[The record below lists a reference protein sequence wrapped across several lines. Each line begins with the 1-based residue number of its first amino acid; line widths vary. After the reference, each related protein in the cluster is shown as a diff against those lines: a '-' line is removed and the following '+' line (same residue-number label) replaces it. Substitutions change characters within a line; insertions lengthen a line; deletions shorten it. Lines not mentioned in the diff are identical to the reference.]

1 MLKLK
6 SWHYLLI
13 FNVFIFNT
21 AIAATPNLSETSL
34 IKYSLQKKEKFCTM
48 QLICQARVNVEEFY
62 QLRKFTPAW
71 TNTDY
76 LSDLGQKAVQTLTNA
91 YQNGLNPNKYHIN
104 EINNLLAQLNSD
116 NTPDNQIDGLLASL
130 DITIT
135 DGLALYERDVYYGT
149 LDTKKIFPYW
159 VNNKKPINLT
169 QELVNATEDPDAT
182 IKNLE
187 PKFPGYAKLQK
198 FLIEYQG
205 IARDGGFPLVPES
218 NTLSIGDKGDVVKAL
233 QERLLVSGELP
244 AINKPGKFDSNLQ
257 QAVIQFQD
265 NNGLYDDG
273 VVESQTLKALN
284 TSVDDRIKLIELNLD
299 KMRLLPQNLG
309 PDYLFVNLPSFSLNV
324 VHNGKKFINMEV
336 AVGGVE
342 HPSCVLNSQIQYLV
356 LNPYWN
362 IPAHIAQDE
371 IWVSVKKNKDYLKQ
385 KHVQV
390 LKKNNHGDY
399 VPINVDKFNWNT
411 ISVKEFNSYRF
422 RQEPSDENAL
432 GKVKFMFP
440 NQCGMYLHS
449 TNESELFD
457 AYQRDFSHGCVRVN
471 QPLNLTT
478 FILNIQKQWSSA
490 KVSNMYQKDFNKTIH
505 LVKPFNLY
513 LFYLTALDNDSGW
526 VQFRKDIYD
535 LDKSA
540 INNYSVNL
548 APSNNSVKDN

>member
-6 SWHYLLI
+6 LSFYLLI
-13 FNVFIFNT
+13 FNVFIFD
-21 AIAATPNLSETSL
+21 AATIAKPNLSEPSI
-34 IKYSLQKKEKFCTM
+34 IKYSLQKKQKFCTM
-48 QLICQARVNVEEFY
+48 QIICQARASVEDFY
-62 QLRKFTPAW
+62 QLRKYNAAW
-71 TNTDY
+71 TNADY
-76 LSDLGQKAVQTLTNA
+76 LNDAGTAAVQTLTNA
-91 YQNGLNPNKYHIN
+91 YQNGLNPNKYHVD
-104 EINNLLAQLNSD
+104 EINKMLAQLDSD
-116 NTPDNQIDGLLASL
+116 NISDAQVDDLLASL
-130 DITIT
+130 DISIT
-135 DGLALYERDVYYGT
+135 DGMALYAHDVYYGT
-149 LDTKKIFPYW
+149 LDVKKIFPYW
-159 VNNKKPINLT
+159 VNNKKSINIT
-169 QELVNATEDPDAT
+169 QELEAAAKDPDGT

-187 PKFPGYAKLQK
+187 PKFPGYAKLK
-198 FLIEYQG
+198 KMLLEYQA
-205 IARDGGFPLVPES
+205 IANDGGFPLVSES
-218 NTLSIGDKGDVVKAL
+218 NVLTIGDKGDAVKDL
-233 QERLLVSGELP
+233 QQRLLVSGEL
-244 AINKPGKFDSNLQ
+244 AQNNKPGKFDSNLQ
-257 QAVIQFQD
+257 QAVITFQD

-273 VVESQTLKALN
+273 IVESQTFKALN
-284 TSVDDRIKLIELNLD
+284 TSVGDRIKLIELNLD
-299 KMRLLPQNLG
+299 KMRLLPQDLG
-309 PDYLFVNLPSFSLNV
+309 PDYLFINLPSFSLNV
-324 VHNGKKFINMEV
+324 VHNGKQFINMEV

-371 IWVSVKKNKDYLKQ
+371 IWVSVKKNKNYLKQ

-390 LKKNNHGDY
+390 LKKNNRGDY

-490 KVSNMYQKDFNKTIH
+490 KVSSMYQKDFNKTIH

-540 INNYSVNL
+540 INN
-548 APSNNSVKDN
+548 

>member
-1 MLKLK
+1 
-6 SWHYLLI
+6 
-13 FNVFIFNT
+13 VFIFD
-21 AIAATPNLSETSL
+21 AATIAKPNLSEPSI
-34 IKYSLQKKEKFCTM
+34 IKYSLQKKQKFCTM
-48 QLICQARVNVEEFY
+48 QIICQARASVEDFY
-62 QLRKFTPAW
+62 QLRKYNAAW
-71 TNTDY
+71 TNADY
-76 LSDLGQKAVQTLTNA
+76 LNDAGTAAVQTLTNA
-91 YQNGLNPNKYHIN
+91 YQNGLNPNKYHVD
-104 EINNLLAQLNSD
+104 EINKMLAQLDSD
-116 NTPDNQIDGLLASL
+116 NISDAQVDDLLASL
-130 DITIT
+130 DISIT
-135 DGLALYERDVYYGT
+135 DGMALYAHDVYYGT
-149 LDTKKIFPYW
+149 LDVKKIFPYW
-159 VNNKKPINLT
+159 VNNKKSINIT
-169 QELVNATEDPDAT
+169 QELEAAAKDPDGT

-187 PKFPGYAKLQK
+187 PKFPGYAKLK
-198 FLIEYQG
+198 KMLLEYQA
-205 IARDGGFPLVPES
+205 IANDGGFPLVSES
-218 NTLSIGDKGDVVKAL
+218 NVLTIGDKGDAVKDL
-233 QERLLVSGELP
+233 QQRLLVSGEL
-244 AINKPGKFDSNLQ
+244 AQNNKPGKFDSNLQ
-257 QAVIQFQD
+257 QAVITFQD

-273 VVESQTLKALN
+273 IVESQTFKALN
-284 TSVDDRIKLIELNLD
+284 TSVGDRIKLIELNLD
-299 KMRLLPQNLG
+299 KMRLLPQDLG
-309 PDYLFVNLPSFSLNV
+309 PDYLFINLPSFSLNV
-324 VHNGKKFINMEV
+324 VHNGKQFINMEV

-371 IWVSVKKNKDYLKQ
+371 IWVSVKKNKNYLKQ

-390 LKKNNHGDY
+390 LKKNNRGDY

-490 KVSNMYQKDFNKTIH
+490 KVSSMYQKDFNKTIH

-548 APSNNSVKDN
+548 PPLHNN